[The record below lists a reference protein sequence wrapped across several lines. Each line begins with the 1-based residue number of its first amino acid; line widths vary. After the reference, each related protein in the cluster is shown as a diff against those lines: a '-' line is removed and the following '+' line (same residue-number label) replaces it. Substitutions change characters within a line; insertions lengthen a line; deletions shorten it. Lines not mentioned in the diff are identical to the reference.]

1 LNSSLDRLPPSSPS
15 HTTLA
20 LIAIVPIMSLLALL
34 FAGYSFHNYRRKSRI
49 NEVPTSEDPLID
61 SCPPS
66 PYVGLRPIQLM
77 EARAQGKFGSVW
89 RVSLHFSLFFN
100 SWKGMLFL
108 NFLFVCSYLILC
120 NDFLVK
126 LIWKRFSVFG
136 LFLNLTLV
144 SLNFELNINFRS
156 KLENFLTQT

>member
-1 LNSSLDRLPPSSPS
+1 
-15 HTTLA
+15 
-20 LIAIVPIMSLLALL
+20 MSLLALL

-89 RVSLHFSLFFN
+89 RVSSHFSFF
-100 SWKGMLFL
+100 
-108 NFLFVCSYLILC
+108 LIH
-120 NDFLVK
+120 
-126 LIWKRFSVFG
+126 LIHEKECCF
-136 LFLNLTLV
+136 
-144 SLNFELNINFRS
+144 
-156 KLENFLTQT
+156 